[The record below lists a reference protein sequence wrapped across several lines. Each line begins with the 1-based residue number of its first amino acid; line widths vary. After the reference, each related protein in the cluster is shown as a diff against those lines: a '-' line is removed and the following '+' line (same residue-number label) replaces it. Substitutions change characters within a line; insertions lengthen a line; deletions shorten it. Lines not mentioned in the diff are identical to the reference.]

1 MYLPEPHGDD
11 DVPHTPRE
19 DDIDSISDDIDLL
32 LGGDKP
38 SEKDDKPK
46 TDPAEKFKSFDFPIY
61 PLNQTRGKHEP
72 CGYIPITFY
81 YAKKNRPKIFHR
93 QSGTFFN
100 YEWLN
105 IVKPVIR
112 GHRWNKEKVAFL
124 DNWPLKRGLIH
135 LKFFMTWIADW

>member
-1 MYLPEPHGDD
+1 MHYIYLFQELPTVYLPEPHGDD

-100 YEWLN
+100 YE
-105 IVKPVIR
+105 
-112 GHRWNKEKVAFL
+112 
-124 DNWPLKRGLIH
+124 
-135 LKFFMTWIADW
+135 